1 MDRLTAMKVFVEVVE
16 KGSLTAAAERLDL
29 SRAVVTRH
37 LAELEAWL
45 GVRLLHRTT
54 RRLSLTDAGVA
65 SLVHCRQVLGEIEA
79 LQADLG
85 ERSSEPKG
93 LIRVTSTSSFGQ
105 QHLAPAVADYVLRFP
120 GTQVDL
126 MLLDRTVNLVEE
138 RIDLAIRISNE
149 LDPALVARR
158 LAVCRSV
165 VCASPAYLAR
175 CGAPQ
180 QVEELTRHNC
190 LTYAYYGQSEWR
202 FRRGEQEF
210 VVPVSGNISANE
222 VTAITQAT
230 LAGAGIAMQ
239 PTYMVAPYL
248 RSGALVPL
256 LTGYSVPDKGI
267 YGVYT
272 SRRFV
277 PPILRSLI
285 DFLVERFGDTPAWDR
300 TDADT
305 QRSPRGLTSG
315 RKP

>member
-54 RRLSLTDAGVA
+54 RRLSLTDAGAA
-65 SLVHCRQVLGEIEA
+65 SLAHCRQVLGEIEA

-93 LIRVTSTSSFGQ
+93 LIRLTSTSSFGQ
-105 QHLAPAVADYVLRFP
+105 QHLAPAVADYVQRFP
-120 GTQVDL
+120 GTRVDL

-149 LDPALVARR
+149 LDPTLVARR
-158 LAVCRSV
+158 LTVCRSV

-180 QVEELTRHNC
+180 EVAELSQHNC
-190 LTYAYYGQSEWR
+190 LTYTYFGQSEWR
-202 FRRGEQEF
+202 FRRGGQEF
-210 VVPVSGNISANE
+210 VVPVGGNISANE
-222 VTAITQAT
+222 VTAITQAA
-230 LAGAGIAMQ
+230 LAGAGIALQ

-256 LTGYSVPDKGI
+256 LTGYEVPDKGI
-267 YGVYT
+267 YGVYA

-285 DFLVERFGDTPAWDR
+285 DFLVERFGDAPAWDEGWGE
-300 TDADT
+300 
-305 QRSPRGLTSG
+305 PRPLG
-315 RKP
+315 R